1 MDFDFFTFLTFTNQ
15 LTIGSGLFLFN
26 AEFMEKNLQTLERQV
41 YLQYQSIL
49 QPLAESYHYDLPPFP
64 KATDGKPSVILL
76 GNHSSGKS
84 TFINYLLGDSLQK
97 TGVAPTDD
105 GFTLVVSGSKNEE
118 NRGPGA
124 IERRDFP
131 FVGMEKLGPG
141 FLSRLRVKSNTSDIL
156 HHVNLIDSP
165 GMIDTADTSAER
177 GYDFMASVRFFAD
190 NADLILFFFDPE
202 KPGTT
207 GETLAAFTQSLSGM
221 EHKILIVLNK
231 VDTFSNIR
239 DFARD
244 YGSLCWNLARVVRT
258 KDLPHIFTMYVPTN
272 SANRPAEAI
281 ALEDFDI
288 ARDEVIHE
296 IQNAHIRRADNL
308 VGNLKEQSLRLELY
322 IQICS
327 YLRQT
332 NLRHRF
338 LVGLLSILFATGTA
352 AYAYFVTPDPL
363 VIGIGAGLTVVT
375 WTLGAFLLKKR
386 RIARRD
392 ELDDIFNK
400 IYLTELTVSQRDD
413 LTSRWNFIK
422 PRIQNLLEKLGEYS
436 LPRRCLR
443 FNRKFKKLK
452 SLRKFKKD

>member
-1 MDFDFFTFLTFTNQ
+1 MLLSVEN
-15 LTIGSGLFLFN
+15 
-26 AEFMEKNLQTLERQV
+26 KLQILERHV

-49 QPLAESYHYDLPPFP
+49 QPLADSYHYDLPPFP

-84 TFINYLLGDSLQK
+84 TFINHLLGGTLQK

-105 GFTLVVSGSKNEE
+105 GFTLIVSGDTNEE
-118 NRGPGA
+118 SRGPGA
-124 IERRDFP
+124 IERREFP
-131 FVGMEKLGPG
+131 FSGMEKLGPG
-141 FLSRLRVKSNTSDIL
+141 FLSRLRVKSSTSNVL
-156 HHVNLIDSP
+156 EHVNLIDSP
-165 GMIDTADTSAER
+165 GMIDTAGTSAER

-207 GETLAAFTQSLSGM
+207 GETLAAFTQSLTGM

-258 KDLPHIFTMYVPTN
+258 KDLPHIFTMYVPTD
-272 SANRPAEAI
+272 SANRPANAI
-281 ALEDFDI
+281 ALEDFDA
-288 ARDEVIHE
+288 ARNEVVHE

-308 VGNLKEQSLRLELY
+308 VGNLKEQSLRLELF
-322 IQICS
+322 IRVCS
-327 YLRQT
+327 YLRRKDLGQ
-332 NLRHRF
+332 RF
-338 LVGLLSILFATGTA
+338 LVGLLAVIFGLGTA
-352 AYAYFVTPDPL
+352 AYAYFVKADPL

-375 WTLGAFLLKKR
+375 WFLGRFVVNKL

-392 ELDDIFNK
+392 ELDAIFSK
-400 IYLTELTVSQRDD
+400 LYVRDLTISQRDD
-413 LTSRWNFIK
+413 LTARWLFIK
-422 PRIQNLLEKLGEYS
+422 PRIENLLEKLGEYA
-436 LPRRCLR
+436 LPKRSTR

-452 SLRKFKKD
+452 GIQKFRKS